1 MIPEVSFKPTVIF
14 FRLISSLAMFQT
26 IMNKILEDSIN
37 TREVVSFID
46 DEIIGMEEE
55 EEHDKVVEE
64 VIRRLVKNKLYVK
77 SEKCKWKI
85 RKVGFLRVV
94 IGSKGIKIKKE
105 KVKEILEQ
113 LTLKGVKDIQKF
125 LKLANYYC

>member
-105 KVKEILEQ
+105 KVKEILE
-113 LTLKGVKDIQKF
+113 
-125 LKLANYYC
+125 